1 MLAGTAYGSQGP
13 GTPPAGDE
21 LEARGAVIGR
31 IAVNRDNV
39 FDTSLPTEDNWL
51 YRLANRWHILTREAV
66 IRQQLLIGSGDA
78 YSQRLVDESERLLRR
93 NRYLYDARIEPV
105 RVQDGIVDLRVT
117 TRDVWTLMP
126 GVSLSRSG
134 GENRARLSVSE
145 SNLLGRG
152 MRVKFAYTDDV
163 DRESTSIEFND
174 NNLGDSWV
182 SMSAYVADNSDG
194 ESRQLRIE
202 RPFYALDSRWSGG
215 VSWLD
220 DDAETRFYDLGNEMA
235 EYRKK
240 HEFVS
245 AFGGLSAGLQD
256 GWVRRWTAGITFDD
270 SEFLEAA
277 MPRLPQ
283 LLPADR
289 RLVYPFLG
297 VELLEDHFETTSN
310 RDHIDRTEDFYLG
323 TRLGARLGYA
333 ADGAGSDR
341 DAFIVGMNASSAFG
355 SIEKNALF
363 LDARLDSRIEH
374 GDAVNARLDAGARYY
389 RKQSH
394 KRLFF
399 MTLSA
404 SVGHALDLDNL
415 LQLGGDNGLRGYP
428 LRYQVGERR
437 LLFTIEQRYFTD
449 WYPFRLVRV
458 GGAVFADVG
467 RTWGDNPAGGPP
479 LGWLKDVGIGLR
491 LGPTRASGHD
501 VIHVDLAFPL
511 DGDPSIDEVQLLLES
526 KRSF

>member
-105 RVQDGIVDLRVT
+105 RVQDGVVDLRVT

-163 DRESTSIEFND
+163 DRESTSFEFND

-202 RPFYALDSRWSGG
+202 RPFYALDSRWSGASRG
-215 VSWLD
+215 LMTTPKPGFTISATKWPSIVKSTSSSAHSAACRPACRTAGYDAGPPALRSMTANFSKRRCPGCRNYCRQIAVSC
-220 DDAETRFYDLGNEMA
+220 TRSSVSSYSKIISKPPA
-235 EYRKK
+235 TATTSTAPRISISARAWAP
-240 HEFVS
+240 VS
-245 AFGGLSAGLQD
+245 AMRQT
-256 GWVRRWTAGITFDD
+256 V
-270 SEFLEAA
+270 
-277 MPRLPQ
+277 
-283 LLPADR
+283 PA
-289 RLVYPFLG
+289 P
-297 VELLEDHFETTSN
+297 
-310 RDHIDRTEDFYLG
+310 IA
-323 TRLGARLGYA
+323 TR
-333 ADGAGSDR
+333 S
-341 DAFIVGMNASSAFG
+341 SSA
-355 SIEKNALF
+355 
-363 LDARLDSRIEH
+363 
-374 GDAVNARLDAGARYY
+374 
-389 RKQSH
+389 
-394 KRLFF
+394 
-399 MTLSA
+399 
-404 SVGHALDLDNL
+404 
-415 LQLGGDNGLRGYP
+415 
-428 LRYQVGERR
+428 
-437 LLFTIEQRYFTD
+437 
-449 WYPFRLVRV
+449 
-458 GGAVFADVG
+458 
-467 RTWGDNPAGGPP
+467 
-479 LGWLKDVGIGLR
+479 
-491 LGPTRASGHD
+491 
-501 VIHVDLAFPL
+501 
-511 DGDPSIDEVQLLLES
+511 
-526 KRSF
+526 